1 MGQRGILIILEA
13 GDGSGKATQA
23 ALLHSALQEGGHPV
37 RKVAFPNYE
46 SDSSALIKMYL
57 SGEFGSSPQD
67 VNPYA
72 ASAFY
77 AVDRYASYK
86 ADWSGFYQNG
96 GIVLADRYT
105 TSNMIHQGAKIEDM
119 EARIQYLQWLTEFEF
134 TLFGLPVPD
143 LVLFL
148 DMPPAYFQALIEQ
161 RVQQSGG
168 QRQKDIHE
176 QDTAYLE
183 RSYAVS
189 LWLAERYG
197 WHRIP
202 CIWEGSLRTPDA
214 IHQDI
219 LEAVYALLNHDE

>member
-1 MGQRGILIILEA
+1 MGQGGKLIILEA
-13 GDGSGKATQA
+13 GDGSGKATQT
-23 ALLHSALQEGGHPV
+23 ALLHKALQAEGRLV

-57 SGEFGSSPQD
+57 RGAFGSNPQD

-86 ADWSGFYQNG
+86 MDWSGFYQGG

-105 TSNMIHQGAKIEDM
+105 TSNMVHQGAKIEDVK
-119 EARIQYLQWLTEFEF
+119 ARLRYLEWLTEFEF
-134 TLFGLPVPD
+134 TLFGLPAPD

-161 RVQQSGG
+161 RAQQSGG

-176 QDTAYLE
+176 RDTAYLE

-189 LWLAERYG
+189 LWLAEHYG

-202 CIWEGSLRTPDA
+202 CTRAGSLRTPEA

-219 LEAVYALLNHDE
+219 LEAVHALLNLG